1 MWDMSTAPGARRLL
15 GAAQAEASA
24 WGRRGGGWRRR
35 KEALDVAGKDLR
47 VSSSG
52 SPTADLHGSC
62 SFPPRSQA
70 LTSPSRGVSGWAQ
83 HRELPEAVLCVQLGF
98 LPWASHLCSPGGSL
112 AFASSQCQRLGVTY
126 AVSLI
131 QTCWT
136 ESTCS
141 FPGQVQDDA
150 LPAHPQVLLLAES
163 IQGALCSEGSVSE
176 REKECW

>member
-1 MWDMSTAPGARRLL
+1 MEQPRQRPEPGGSGDPSRTER
-15 GAAQAEASA
+15 G
-24 WGRRGGGWRRR
+24 RGGGWRRR
-35 KEALDVAGKDLR
+35 KEALDGAGKDLR

-52 SPTADLHGSC
+52 SPTADLCGSC
-62 SFPPRSQA
+62 SFPPRSWA

-83 HRELPEAVLCVQLGF
+83 HRELPGAVLRVQLGF
-98 LPWASHLCSPGGSL
+98 LPWASHFCSPGGSL
-112 AFASSQCQRLGVTY
+112 AFASSQCQQLGVTY
-126 AVSLI
+126 AVPVI

-141 FPGQVQDDA
+141 FPRQVQDDA

-163 IQGALCSEGSVSE
+163 IQRALCSERSGSE